1 MLNQKLI
8 YEGECHK
15 LIVELRTEKK
25 YTAQVDNGSQERTG
39 KKFTVFLTEQT
50 LVQNRA
56 SFNIN

>member
-39 KKFTVFLTEQT
+39 KKFTVFLTE
-50 LVQNRA
+50 
-56 SFNIN
+56 